1 MQIWKAHYKD
11 EFHDTD
17 IEILNDG
24 SEILFT
30 LDGFRFCATDISD
43 FEYESTEQSDE
54 IEDKFHVIKWHGD
67 MLYTSGKRIPMYFYS
82 LQRYALDVEI
92 PVHVVRKSD
101 TVEFTATLYIS
112 FQLVEHDINKH
123 QGIIMCDS
131 KQSYYDDTIV
141 KDFSLCVDGKRY
153 SSEKNTLDFETAL
166 SDICRKIKHDYYIR
180 SCFTCQYSE
189 YSPYGQNGF
198 GSMMCYHECKENCLK
213 VNSKNDYFRYLGDE
227 NFTHRQETYLCS
239 EYDLR
244 NKCGGY
250 RGFVDI

>member
-17 IEILNDG
+17 IEIFNDG
-24 SEILFT
+24 KEISFT
-30 LDGFRFCATDISD
+30 LDGVRFSSSTSISE
-43 FEYESTEQSDE
+43 FEYINKEKSSEVE
-54 IEDKFHVIKWHGD
+54 NRFNIIK
-67 MLYTSGKRIPMYFYS
+67 MGKYDTYYE
-82 LQRYALDVEI
+82 LQRYALDIEI
-92 PVHVVRKSD
+92 PVKVIRKTD
-101 TVEFTATLYIS
+101 TAEITGVIDIS
-112 FQLVEHDINKH
+112 FQLVEPDTNKP
-123 QGIIMCDS
+123 QGIFMYDD
-131 KQSYYDDTIV
+131 YDDTIV

-166 SDICRKIKHDYYIR
+166 SDICRKIKSDYYIK

-189 YSPYGQNGF
+189 YSPYGNCEF
-198 GSMMCYHECKENCLK
+198 GTMMCYRECKKNCLK
-213 VNSKNDYFRYLGDE
+213 INSKADYFKYLGDE
-227 NFTHRQETYLCS
+227 DFTHRQETFLCS